1 MVETKST
8 RETIWLNGKR
18 QRRRKI
24 IPDIDTI
31 NFKASNAASGIKLQQ
46 AVQLNKNNGCA

>member
-18 QRRRKI
+18 QRRRTI
-24 IPDIDTI
+24 IPDIDTL
-31 NFKASNAASGIKLQQ
+31 NLKASNTASGIKLKQT
-46 AVQLNKNNGCA
+46 VQLNKNNGCA